1 MLPSRSNKVALA
13 LFIVA
18 LAVMVST
25 AVAAETTTPATT
37 TAIPSTTA
45 PKSSA
50 AHHSQYATLTLAISS
65 ATLLAGVA
73 TMLDVAVPFD

>member
-1 MLPSRSNKVALA
+1 MLPSYSNKIALA

-25 AVAAETTTPATT
+25 AVAADSTTT

-73 TMLDVAVPFD
+73 TLLDVAVPFD